1 MFNLSNKK
9 EQGKHQQI
17 LDLLPTPVMTVDN
30 EMNVLYLNQ
39 MGAQAVGKSQQE
51 CIGRKCY
58 ELFNTQHCRTGNCQV
73 QKAMLQ
79 DGVFTNDTIAKLP
92 SGEIPIRYTGAPL
105 KDGYGKII
113 GGVEYVLDIS
123 REMDVTKGVE
133 NLVKSAID
141 GKLDKRADSE
151 KFEGNYKKI
160 VSLVNDL
167 IETIV
172 KPLNVSADYVD
183 RISKGDIPPKITEN
197 YNGDFNKIKNNL
209 NICID
214 AIGKLVED
222 TGTLSQAAKGGNLK
236 TRADASKHQGDFR
249 KIVEGI
255 NNTLELVIG
264 PLNEAAEVV
273 KAAAN
278 KDITARIKG
287 NYQGDLEMF
296 KQNINAL
303 LDSIDDALGQVMEAV
318 QQVTSGAEQ
327 ISDASQ
333 SLSQGATEQA
343 ASLEEITSS
352 MTEIG
357 SQTKQNA
364 ENANEANSVA
374 RTSREAAEKGDQEMK
389 VMVEAMNDIN
399 ASSQQIA
406 KVNKVIDD
414 IAFQTNLLALNAAVE
429 AARAGRHGKGFAVV
443 ADEVRN
449 LAGRSAKAAK
459 ETAEMI
465 EASTKKVE
473 NGLNVATR
481 TSESFEEIVSNI
493 IKVTDIAGEI
503 AAASNEQNQG
513 VGQVNQ
519 GLQQVDQV
527 TQQNTANA
535 EETASAAEELSGQA
549 VHLQQLVSEFKLT
562 RNRENAPTP
571 ISVKEGWTMLK
582 DTKGSN
588 NSTET
593 EDYEVSSMGTSDFGK
608 Y

>member
-1 MFNLSNKK
+1 M
-9 EQGKHQQI
+9 
-17 LDLLPTPVMTVDN
+17 
-30 EMNVLYLNQ
+30 
-39 MGAQAVGKSQQE
+39 A
-51 CIGRKCY
+51 
-58 ELFNTQHCRTGNCQV
+58 
-73 QKAMLQ
+73 
-79 DGVFTNDTIAKLP
+79 
-92 SGEIPIRYTGAPL
+92 
-105 KDGYGKII
+105 
-113 GGVEYVLDIS
+113 
-123 REMDVTKGVE
+123 
-133 NLVKSAID
+133 
-141 GKLDKRADSE
+141 
-151 KFEGNYKKI
+151 
-160 VSLVNDL
+160 
-167 IETIV
+167 
-172 KPLNVSADYVD
+172 ADYVD

-562 RNRENAPTP
+562 RRSYQSPALPSQRKEIKWGGGDEDVSRSFETASRIDETNGEI
-571 ISVKEGWTMLK
+571 ISL
-582 DTKGSN
+582 D
-588 NSTET
+588 
-593 EDYEVSSMGTSDFGK
+593 DSDFGK